1 MKKLLFLLSFAS
13 ALVLSS
19 CNNDNTV
26 NPKAELG
33 KATITG
39 TVTADLNLSA
49 TGKEKVANIVVVAR
63 ISEEDLI
70 LNPSYNVT
78 YGYKYYH
85 ATTDANGKYSIDV
98 ETNPNNTSIY
108 VDLIPQDFE
117 FAVVQNDG
125 TTTKSTQFIGNNAAR
140 SVAVYNG
147 GTFLQDITF

>member
-63 ISEEDLI
+63 VYERDLI
-70 LNPSYNVT
+70 LNPSDDVT
-78 YGYKYYH
+78 YGYKYYQ
-85 ATTDANGKYSIDV
+85 ATTDANGKYTVDV
-98 ETNPNNTSIY
+98 ETNTNKASIS
-108 VDLIPQDFE
+108 VDVIPQDFE
-117 FAVVQNDG
+117 FAVVQGDG
-125 TTTKSTQFIGNNAAR
+125 TTTKSTQFIGSSAKR
-140 SVAVYNG
+140 TVTVYNG